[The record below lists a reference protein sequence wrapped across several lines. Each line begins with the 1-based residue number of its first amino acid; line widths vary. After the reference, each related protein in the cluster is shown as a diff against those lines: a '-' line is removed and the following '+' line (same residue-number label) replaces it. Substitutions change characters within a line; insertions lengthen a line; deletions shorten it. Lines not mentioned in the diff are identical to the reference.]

1 MSASTRRSRTWSELD
16 SFTAYGGYG
25 VDSVVHEIGHVLGL
39 FHTGPYNGN
48 VDPLTQQFNA
58 TDSRQWSIMSYIDP
72 WQQSAYSADYTY
84 TDTSWGRSPQ
94 GYPGVPTTTMPLDVL
109 AAQRLY
115 GMPADTPLSG
125 GQVFGFHCN
134 IGGAIEPFFDFTVN
148 TAPVVTLWDE
158 GSDNVLDLSGFA
170 GAATVDLEPGTFS
183 SADGM
188 TDNIGIAYGTRIEGL
203 VGPSGGA
210 TVTLNGDSDTIEG
223 TGGVNV
229 ALLTAS
235 DGLYAVD
242 PTGTSSAVVRAATGV
257 VDLLLGVQQ
266 LDFTGGDNTVVGE
279 GFGTFDLAG
288 GGNLLFLED
297 RSVSVQSAGADTIVG
312 GSGDATVAAS
322 GTLGSVIFGTTGAL
336 TVAGG
341 GGMNTVVTGSA
352 GGLVDGGAGGAF
364 VWAAGPLVY
373 LGGAGAATV
382 AADATAAVTVRA
394 GGGGVFIGGGAG
406 DNLLDANGGNATLV
420 GGGGGDTLEAQNA
433 ADNVL
438 VAGAGAETLY
448 AVGAAG
454 QNVFFAGAGPVAML
468 GGSGENVFVA
478 GAGEATVT
486 AGLGPAL
493 LECYAGHAGG
503 EVSVLGWNAAADR
516 ISLSGYAAGAAAVA
530 LADATVAAGS
540 TVITLSDHTR
550 IVFADATGL
559 NATWFA

>member
-1 MSASTRRSRTWSELD
+1 M
-16 SFTAYGGYG
+16 
-25 VDSVVHEIGHVLGL
+25 VHEIGHVLGL

-188 TDNIGIAYGTRIEGL
+188 TDNIGIAYGTRIDGL

-373 LGGAGAATV
+373 LGGAGAGTV

-394 GGGGVFIGGGAG
+394 GGGGRVLRRRRGRQPAG
-406 DNLLDANGGNATLV
+406 RQRRRRNARRRRQRRHSWRRRMPPT
-420 GGGGGDTLEAQNA
+420 TCWRPARA
-433 ADNVL
+433 RRRC
-438 VAGAGAETLY
+438 TRS
-448 AVGAAG
+448 
-454 QNVFFAGAGPVAML
+454 GPPART
-468 GGSGENVFVA
+468 SSSPA
-478 GAGEATVT
+478 
-486 AGLGPAL
+486 PAL
-493 LECYAGHAGG
+493 SRCSAARARTC
-503 EVSVLGWNAAADR
+503 SSRARARRRSPPASARRCWNAMPAMRAAR
-516 ISLSGYAAGAAAVA
+516 CRCSGGMQRRTGSACPATPPAPRPSRSRTPRSRPAAQ
-530 LADATVAAGS
+530 
-540 TVITLSDHTR
+540 
-550 IVFADATGL
+550 
-559 NATWFA
+559 